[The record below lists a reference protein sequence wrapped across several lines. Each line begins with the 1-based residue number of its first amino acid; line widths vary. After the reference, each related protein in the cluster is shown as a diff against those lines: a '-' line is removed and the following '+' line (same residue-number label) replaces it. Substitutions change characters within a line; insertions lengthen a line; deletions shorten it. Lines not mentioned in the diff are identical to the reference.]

1 MCSEPVNS
9 ARLVRVRTEVITNVC
24 QTHDMDTTSVTSSR
38 RTLLMGAAATTT
50 LGLFAAAP
58 SASATDKHPTPRP
71 AFVPEPVR
79 TVDAGPQRV
88 AVTFD
93 DGPHPDYTP
102 GVLRVLRR
110 HRVRAA
116 FCVVGSEVEKHP
128 QLVRAIHDAGHM
140 IAGHSWSHPDLRRL
154 NPDEV
159 AEEVDRN
166 LAAIARVLPRYR
178 VQWFRA
184 PYGGWSP
191 EVMGALSARGL
202 RPLGWSVDPLD
213 WSRPGADVIAE
224 RVRSALTTGS
234 IVLNHDGGG
243 DRDQTIAA
251 LEVWLPEALSDGY
264 RFVHPA

>member
-1 MCSEPVNS
+1 
-9 ARLVRVRTEVITNVC
+9 
-24 QTHDMDTTSVTSSR
+24 MDTTSATSSR
-38 RTLLMGAAATTT
+38 RTLLMGAAAATT

-58 SASATDKHPTPRP
+58 SASATDKQPAPRP

-79 TVDAGPQRV
+79 TVDAGPRRV

-110 HRVRAA
+110 HRVRAT

-159 AEEVDRN
+159 AEQVDRN
-166 LAAIARVLPRYR
+166 LAAIAKVLPRYR
-178 VQWFRA
+178 VEWFRA
-184 PYGGWSP
+184 PYGGWSA
-191 EVMGALSARGL
+191 EVMGALSASGL
-202 RPLGWSVDPLD
+202 RPLGWSVDPRD

-224 RVRSALTTGS
+224 RVRGALTTGS

-243 DRDQTIAA
+243 ERDQTIAA